1 MTDIF
6 DARLARRIQYD
17 RQRHYKVEA
26 VRDRPDPQQY
36 PDAGRYRGGGYL
48 DRYEDPALVR
58 SRLLESQRLASQV
71 ALSKPLLQK
80 QKKRKKKVSKKI
92 KL

>member
-6 DARLARRIQYD
+6 DARLARQIQYD
-17 RQRHYKVEA
+17 KQRH
-26 VRDRPDPQQY
+26 
-36 PDAGRYRGGGYL
+36 AGNLIKSEKFYL

-71 ALSKPLLQK
+71 ALSKELVKK

-92 KL
+92 KLKGETAREKRLMKI